1 MASLATILFDKGNS
15 IIGYD
20 NDENY
25 SHTMQGLNERNI
37 KIYYDESYVLD
48 SDVIV
53 VHSSALKDDHKEMKR
68 CKEAGLKMYSYY
80 QMIGILSREHK
91 TICVSGC
98 HGKTSTSSMISHVFG
113 NTIGATF
120 IVGDGTGYLDEKSD
134 LLVLESCEY
143 QRHFL
148 EYDPFISIITNID
161 LDHIDYFKDIEDVKS
176 AFIKLIQNTR
186 DKVLVCADDA
196 IASELV
202 SEKIVF
208 YGTNQRAFY
217 RAENIIQSENGMIFD
232 YYEGNNF
239 IKTFDLKVY
248 GKHNLQN
255 TLATIAVSRMLN
267 IDLDNITSNL
277 LSFKGAKRRFSE
289 EFINNYVLIDDYA
302 HHPNEVSSMISAAKQ
317 KYKDYKIT
325 VFFQGH
331 TFSRVEMFYKEF
343 SKILSDV
350 NQTIFVKIAP
360 SREKQE
366 DYPHI
371 NASLMKDL
379 VVSSYLEEDYD
390 YNNLITQDKTVI
402 LFLSPC
408 SMEKYINKVKEII
421 K

>member
-1 MASLATILFDKGNS
+1 
-15 IIGYD
+15 
-20 NDENY
+20 
-25 SHTMQGLNERNI
+25 
-37 KIYYDESYVLD
+37 
-48 SDVIV
+48 
-53 VHSSALKDDHKEMKR
+53 
-68 CKEAGLKMYSYY
+68 
-80 QMIGILSREHK
+80 
-91 TICVSGC
+91 
-98 HGKTSTSSMISHVFG
+98 
-113 NTIGATF
+113 
-120 IVGDGTGYLDEKSD
+120 
-134 LLVLESCEY
+134 
-143 QRHFL
+143 
-148 EYDPFISIITNID
+148 
-161 LDHIDYFKDIEDVKS
+161 
-176 AFIKLIQNTR
+176 
-186 DKVLVCADDA
+186 
-196 IASELV
+196 
-202 SEKIVF
+202 
-208 YGTNQRAFY
+208 
-217 RAENIIQSENGMIFD
+217 MIFD

-267 IDLDNITSNL
+267 IELDNINSNL

-302 HHPNEVSSMISAAKQ
+302 HHPNEVSSVISAAKQ

-343 SKILSDV
+343 AKILSDV
-350 NQTIFVKIAP
+350 NQTVFVKIAP

-366 DYPHI
+366 AYPHI